1 MLCETA
7 RGLALKQGY
16 TEIRGLVQCVQ
27 KTHSAKA
34 KEFEVLNDEI
44 IMAAIKVLANQSKE
58 VQTNVILKSQNDSPA
73 VSLKYFIRSFNTSE
87 GF

>member
-27 KTHSAKA
+27 KTHSPEAGVP
-34 KEFEVLNDEI
+34 FDLLNNDVV
-44 IMAAIKVLANQSKE
+44 MAAIEVFANQMKE
-58 VQTNVILKSQNDSPA
+58 VLYV
-73 VSLKYFIRSFNTSE
+73 RE
-87 GF
+87 